1 MKKLITI
8 VLLSVL
14 AMPVFAQDYD
24 FEPEERWTVKA
35 NAAYLPTVPIL
46 IDLFGGIFAGIAIGL
61 NKDSNE
67 TLDFTTPPYISVEG
81 LYSFNED
88 WSAGLSVGYCGTI
101 FKTVDKDTREVHNRS
116 TITLIPINVEGRL
129 NYMNRPKCKLYGS
142 LEAGIFLN
150 LGNGS
155 GCYDLGLFY
164 YTGNTETE
172 QDYGQAKDLFEKSC
186 RLRDGNGCHVA
197 GTIYYKGKGVDQDLR
212 QAKYYYGKSCHLGD
226 LEGCDMFNRL
236 KDSMEG

>member
-155 GCYDLGLFY
+155 GSPVVPDVQLNPIGVEFGRRFFGMVELGIGMN
-164 YTGNTETE
+164 YTGVR
-172 QDYGQAKDLFEKSC
+172 GGIGF
-186 RLRDGNGCHVA
+186 R
-197 GTIYYKGKGVDQDLR
+197 
-212 QAKYYYGKSCHLGD
+212 
-226 LEGCDMFNRL
+226 F
-236 KDSMEG
+236 

>member
-14 AMPVFAQDYD
+14 AVPAFAQDYD

-88 WSAGLSVGYCGTI
+88 WSAGLSVGYCGTV

-150 LGNGS
+150 LDNGS
-155 GCYDLGLFY
+155 GSPVVPDVQLNPIGVEFGRRFFGMVELGIGMN
-164 YTGNTETE
+164 YTGVR
-172 QDYGQAKDLFEKSC
+172 GGIGF
-186 RLRDGNGCHVA
+186 R
-197 GTIYYKGKGVDQDLR
+197 
-212 QAKYYYGKSCHLGD
+212 
-226 LEGCDMFNRL
+226 F
-236 KDSMEG
+236 